1 MRRPPSRRDRATV
14 SMTMAISGSAFL
26 TAAAILASSWLM
38 MRAISRADLVSSPS
52 DAALAVS
59 VVRSLNSSAPRLT
72 IFDVAACSSMV
83 RVAIN
88 IPAFLL
94 SPFYSYGLGKALRKV
109 CRRWYWW
116 RSRFEQNADHW
127 NGDPGPK
134 LG

>member
-1 MRRPPSRRDRATV
+1 
-14 SMTMAISGSAFL
+14 
-26 TAAAILASSWLM
+26 

-72 IFDVAACSSMV
+72 DFDVGACSNMV

-109 CRRWYWW
+109 CRGWYWLGRRLW
-116 RSRFEQNADHW
+116 QNAERW
-127 NGDPGPK
+127 NGDPPPK